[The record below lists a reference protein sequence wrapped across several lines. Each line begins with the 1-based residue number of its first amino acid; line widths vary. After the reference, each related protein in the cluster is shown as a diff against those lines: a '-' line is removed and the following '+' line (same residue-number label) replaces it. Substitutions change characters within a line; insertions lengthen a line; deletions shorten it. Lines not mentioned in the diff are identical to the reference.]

1 MATSLAT
8 AASAGPQGHHERPAA
23 ILRDRCR
30 TFVSAPAR
38 RGNGLIVQDLVFL
51 VDVDNT
57 LLALPQP
64 DRTVDSIAA
73 LRYLKKEEL
82 ADGAVA
88 IR

>member
-1 MATSLAT
+1 M
-8 AASAGPQGHHERPAA
+8 
-23 ILRDRCR
+23 
-30 TFVSAPAR
+30 
-38 RGNGLIVQDLVFL
+38 FL

-57 LLALPQP
+57 LLDNDAAKADLTARVASQLGPSDAARFWSTYELHVCQGHYAHAYAHRALPQP